1 MKRRQ
6 RGMATVEFALVATV
20 LLAIM
25 LGAIEVGRLLY
36 VWNVLGE
43 AARRGARVAAVCPP
57 GDSRIR
63 DIAVFNVRD
72 GGGSTPLLSGFGPGN
87 VAVSYLNAAGTPG
100 ATGLTIQYVSVTV
113 AGYVHNFIIPLTFL
127 TGGGASTITVPP
139 FTTTLPRES
148 LGFVPISNGS
158 TCF

>member
-1 MKRRQ
+1 MNRRQ
-6 RGMATVEFALVATV
+6 HGLATVEFALAATV
-20 LLAIM
+20 LLVIL

-57 GDSRIR
+57 GDTRVR

-72 GGGSTPLLSGFGPGN
+72 GGGSTPLLTGFGPGN
-87 VAVSYLNAAGTPG
+87 VAVSYLDAAGNAG
-100 ATGLTIQYVSVTV
+100 ATGLAIEYVSVTV
-113 AGYVHNFIIPLTFL
+113 AGYVHNFVVPLPFL
-127 TGGGASTITVPP
+127 TGGGAATITVPP

-148 LGFVPISNGS
+148 LGYVPISNTS